1 MIKAE
6 KGKELKMRSHQLRNK
21 NIRVIFFIL
30 IFFAASVAMIQA
42 SPIDNSKTQD
52 GVKVEVS
59 YGLKGLVRAGNRFPI
74 YLKLTNQ
81 GADFEGTITL
91 QSATQDYSN
100 TAMTYVI
107 NSLLP
112 ATFEGTHSQIVNM
125 EVPVSLKAGETWKR
139 PLMSYFQYN
148 TDRYQIILK
157 NLAGEV
163 VHEETL
169 KINQSNILSVEYLIG
184 VMSEDTQ
191 YSGLL
196 SAFPWEYNQILDG
209 SFVRNALFT
218 PEDLTIENLAVGV
231 PDVLIFADYQPS
243 DLSVSQQTALKTWEQ
258 QGGILITGADKKNVT
273 ELLTAALA
281 KSDVNQIIYRSAG
294 DAAGHDYSILPEMP
308 IKEQPNLVFY
318 AILLLIYA
326 LIAGPGLY
334 LLLKRFHKRY
344 YLWGS
349 MICLS
354 LGAVVLIGICGSG
367 TRIRAPFLTYVN
379 IIRQQEDTWSESID
393 LGLQAPYSNS
403 SNLYIDS
410 SYTIIPWPSGSS
422 ENPEDFVDTS
432 TFGKVDLSYK
442 GDKKKITVSDLPPFA
457 MTRYFLNK
465 EHILDEN
472 QGLSVSLQVFDGKA
486 EGKVTNLT
494 DFDFKNAVVIMP
506 ATGIRIGDLAAGE
519 TIEVKDKKVESL
531 EEMGSSLLKKEG
543 RTGKEAFETQVWS
556 GFLNMQNIIRRSESL
571 IMAQVV
577 NPDTSWQSDSG
588 YETYGYSFYYAP
600 AEVNMT
606 KGNLLYC
613 PYAEQYRSDDTITY
627 VPGQAFR
634 YLYMYESE
642 YTATFHLND
651 ILEDSEETELE
662 IQSLWF
668 KPFELQDKY
677 TPTFQGDIDFYN
689 YETQEFD
696 QIKEWKQRFNEDEL
710 KKYLNKEN
718 EITLRYRIKD
728 EELDETKSYLL
739 PGVHVIGKA
748 GTDAE
753 N

>member
-1 MIKAE
+1 
-6 KGKELKMRSHQLRNK
+6 MRSFQLRNK
-21 NIRVIFFIL
+21 GIRIFFFAL
-30 IFFAASVAMIQA
+30 IFYAASVIIVQA
-42 SPIDNSKTQD
+42 SPIDNSRTQD
-52 GVKVEVS
+52 GVKVEIS

-112 ATFEGTHSQIVNM
+112 ATFGGTHNQIVNM

-139 PLMSYFQYN
+139 PIVSFFQYN
-148 TDRYQIILK
+148 TEKYQIILK
-157 NLAGEV
+157 DLAGEV
-163 VHEETL
+163 VYEETL

-196 SAFPWEYNQILDG
+196 GQFPWAYDQILDG
-209 SFVRNALFT
+209 SFVRNVLLT
-218 PEDLTIENLAVGV
+218 PEDLTIENLAVGI
-231 PDVLIFADYQPS
+231 PDVLIFADYQPG

-273 ELLTAALA
+273 ELLTATLS

-294 DAAGHDYSILPEMP
+294 DAAGHDYSVLQDMP
-308 IKEQPNLVFY
+308 IKEQPNPVFY
-318 AILLLIYA
+318 AVLLLIYA

-344 YLWGS
+344 FLWGG
-349 MICLS
+349 MTCLS
-354 LGAVVLIGICGSG
+354 LGAVALIGICGSG
-367 TRIRAPFLTYVN
+367 TRIRAPFLTYLNVME
-379 IIRQQEDTWSESID
+379 QQEDSWSESID
-393 LGLQAPYSNS
+393 LGLQAPYSSS

-410 SYTIIPWPSGSS
+410 SYTIIPWSSESS
-422 ENPEDFVDTS
+422 ENPENFVNTS
-432 TFGKVDLSYK
+432 TFGKVALSYK
-442 GDKKKITVSDLPPFA
+442 GDKKKITVSDLPPFS

-465 EHILDEN
+465 EHILGEN
-472 QGLSVSLQVFDGKA
+472 QGLSASIHVFDGKA
-486 EGKVTNLT
+486 EGRVTNLT

-506 ATGIRIGDLAAGE
+506 ATGIRIGDIAAGE
-519 TIEVKDKKVESL
+519 TIEVKDKKVENL
-531 EEMGSSLLKKEG
+531 EEMGMESSLLKREG
-543 RTGKEAFETQVWS
+543 KAGKDTFETQVWG
-556 GFLNMQNIIRRSESL
+556 GFLNMRNITRRSESL

-588 YETYGYSFYYAP
+588 YETYGYAFYYAP

-606 KGNLLYC
+606 KGDLLYC
-613 PYAEQYRSDDTITY
+613 PYAGQYRSDDTITY
-627 VPGQAFR
+627 IPGQAFR
-634 YLYMYESE
+634 YLYLYESE
-642 YTATFHLND
+642 YTVTFHLND
-651 ILEDSEETELE
+651 ILEDSGDTDLE

-677 TPTFQGDIDFYN
+677 TLPFQGSIDFYN
-689 YETQEFD
+689 YETREFD
-696 QIKEWKQRFNEDEL
+696 QMKEWNRRFNEEEL
-710 KKYLNKEN
+710 KEYLNSAN

-728 EELDETKSYLL
+728 VELDETKTYLL

-748 GTDAE
+748 GIDAE

>member
-1 MIKAE
+1 
-6 KGKELKMRSHQLRNK
+6 MRSFQLRNK
-21 NIRVIFFIL
+21 SIRIFFFAL
-30 IFFAASVAMIQA
+30 IFYAASVIIVQA
-42 SPIDNSKTQD
+42 SPIDNSRTQD
-52 GVKVEVS
+52 GVKVEIS

-112 ATFEGTHSQIVNM
+112 ATFGGTHNQIVNM

-139 PLMSYFQYN
+139 PIVSFFQYN
-148 TDRYQIILK
+148 TEKYQIILK

-163 VHEETL
+163 VYEETL

-196 SAFPWEYNQILDG
+196 GQFPWAYDQILDG
-209 SFVRNALFT
+209 SFVRNVLLT
-218 PEDLTIENLAVGV
+218 PEDLTIENLAVGI
-231 PDVLIFADYQPS
+231 PDVLIFADYQPG

-273 ELLTAALA
+273 ELLTAALS

-294 DAAGHDYSILPEMP
+294 DAAGHDYSVLQDMP

-318 AILLLIYA
+318 AVLLLIYA

-344 YLWGS
+344 YLWGG
-349 MICLS
+349 MTCLS
-354 LGAVVLIGICGSG
+354 LGAVALIGICGSG
-367 TRIRAPFLTYVN
+367 TRIRAPFLTYLNVME
-379 IIRQQEDTWSESID
+379 QQEDSWSESID
-393 LGLQAPYSNS
+393 LGLQAPYSSS

-410 SYTIIPWPSGSS
+410 SYTIIPWSSESS
-422 ENPEDFVDTS
+422 ENPENFVDTS
-432 TFGKVDLSYK
+432 TFGKVALSYK
-442 GDKKKITVSDLPPFA
+442 GDKKKITVSDLPPFS

-472 QGLSVSLQVFDGKA
+472 QGLSASIHVFDGKA
-486 EGKVTNLT
+486 EGRVTNLT

-506 ATGIRIGDLAAGE
+506 ATGIRIGDIAAGE
-519 TIEVKDKKVESL
+519 TIEVKDKKVENL
-531 EEMGSSLLKKEG
+531 EEMGMESSLLKREG
-543 RTGKEAFETQVWS
+543 KAGKDTFETQVWG
-556 GFLNMQNIIRRSESL
+556 GFLNMRNITRRSESL

-588 YETYGYSFYYAP
+588 YETYGYAFYYAP

-606 KGNLLYC
+606 KGDLLYC

-627 VPGQAFR
+627 IPGQAFR
-634 YLYMYESE
+634 YLYLYESE
-642 YTATFHLND
+642 YTVTFHLND
-651 ILEDSEETELE
+651 ILEDSGDTDLE

-677 TPTFQGDIDFYN
+677 TLPFQGSIDFYN
-689 YETQEFD
+689 YETREFD
-696 QIKEWKQRFNEDEL
+696 QMKEWNRRFNEEEL
-710 KKYLNKEN
+710 KEYLNSAN

-728 EELDETKSYLL
+728 VELDETKTYLL

-748 GTDAE
+748 GIDAE